1 MNKPLLT
8 ATLLAFVALA
18 GCAGGPKYP
27 INKETNVP
35 PREAIEKADALKGKT
50 LVWGGV
56 IAKAD
61 NLADATRLEIVAYPL
76 EWDQH
81 PNTDASALGRFIV
94 ETEGYLETADYAP
107 ERRVTVQGRLEKI
120 RDGRVGEAN
129 YRYPVLSADKLHLWP
144 VERIVGEPDGSFFS
158 FGILISN

>member
-1 MNKPLLT
+1 MNKPLLIS
-8 ATLLAFVALA
+8 ALLMGMTLA

-27 INKETNVP
+27 INKEANVP
-35 PREAIEKADALKGKT
+35 PREAIEKAEALKGQT

-61 NLADATRLEIVAYPL
+61 NLTDATRLEIVAYPL

-107 ERRVTVQGRLEKI
+107 ERRITVQGKLENIK
-120 RDGRVGEAN
+120 DGKVGEAN

-144 VERIVGEPDGSFFS
+144 VERVVGTPDGSFFS
-158 FGILISN
+158 FGIFISN